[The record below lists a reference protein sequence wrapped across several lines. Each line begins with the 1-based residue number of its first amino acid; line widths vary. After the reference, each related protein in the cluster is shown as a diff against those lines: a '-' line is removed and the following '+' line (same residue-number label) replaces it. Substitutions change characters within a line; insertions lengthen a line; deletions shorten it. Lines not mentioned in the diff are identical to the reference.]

1 VKTIVLA
8 LDALELTLID
18 LWRLDEFKQK
28 NFGSYEVVGLEA
40 LSTPICFSAILTGKN
55 PSTYGYTLSYL
66 TQNLEQGYPAWLRP
80 LVWARKRFLR
90 SFKSFGLRRKARAI
104 GLFETRSRNMTE
116 DLKNLT
122 ILRKLESEGYT
133 VRTDNVPSYDEDAQA
148 NFRGRMF
155 HLIGKGFEE
164 REEHVE
170 ELLGATRERWLRN
183 LKALDRHDLTFVYSP
198 LPDIA
203 HHLVHHET
211 ELMML
216 ERVYRYLMDLPM
228 LFDLKDVAVLILS
241 DHGYLH
247 EFDETGKDISA
258 EHSHTGFWSL
268 NVDIEVEPTT
278 IFDFSDLIYHLV
290 TQ

>member
-1 VKTIVLA
+1 MKTIIFA

-66 TQNLEQGYPAWLRP
+66 TQNLEQGYPTWLQP
-80 LVWARKRFLR
+80 LVWVRKRFLR
-90 SFKSFGLRRKARAI
+90 NVKSLGMRRKARTI
-104 GLFETRSRNMTE
+104 GLFEAHSRNMTE
-116 DLKNLT
+116 DQKNLT
-122 ILRKLESEGYT
+122 VLMRLESEGYT

-148 NFRGRMF
+148 NFRGRMI
-155 HLIGKGFEE
+155 HLIGKGFEA

-170 ELLGATRERWLRN
+170 ELLIATRDRWLRN
-183 LKALDRHDLTFVYSP
+183 LEVLDSHDLTFIYSP

-203 HHLVHHET
+203 HHLVHHEM
-211 ELMML
+211 ELMLL
-216 ERVYRYLMDLPM
+216 ERVYRSLIDLPL
-228 LFDLKDVAVLILS
+228 LFELKDVAVLILS

-258 EHSHTGFWSL
+258 EHSHVGFWSL
-268 NVDIEVEPTT
+268 NVDTEVVPTT
-278 IFDFSDLIYHLV
+278 IFDFSELIYHLV
-290 TQ
+290 TT